1 MPCHVPLRLRAFHGL
16 HKVRRIRHDGVKTS
30 VPFFRCLPD
39 IKPFHLHPVRPGR
52 TGHVFTSLLHGRFV
66 NIDGGY
72 KGIRIPLGQHQGN
85 QSASGTNVK
94 HPPCPVHLCPC
105 ADQHAVGAYLHGTF
119 IMKNYK
125 LLELKIWIWHN
136 LCLKIYAKNSEIP
149 IENASTCHYFT

>member
-1 MPCHVPLRLRAFHGL
+1 MTGCISLRLRAFHEL
-16 HKVRRIRHDGVKTS
+16 HKVWRIRHNSVKTP

-39 IKPFHLHPVRPGR
+39 IKSFHLHPVRPRR
-52 TGHVFTSLLHGRFV
+52 TGHVFTGLLHGRFV

-94 HPPCPVHLCPC
+94 HLPCPVHLCPC
-105 ADQHAVGAYLHGTF
+105 ADQYPVGTYLHGTL

>member
-72 KGIRIPLGQHQGN
+72 KGIRIPLGQHQSN

-94 HPPCPVHLCPC
+94 HPPCPVHLRPC
-105 ADQHAVGAYLHGTF
+105 ADQHPVSADLHGTL

-136 LCLKIYAKNSEIP
+136 FLLKFYAKISEIYP
-149 IENASTCHYFT
+149 ENASACHYFT